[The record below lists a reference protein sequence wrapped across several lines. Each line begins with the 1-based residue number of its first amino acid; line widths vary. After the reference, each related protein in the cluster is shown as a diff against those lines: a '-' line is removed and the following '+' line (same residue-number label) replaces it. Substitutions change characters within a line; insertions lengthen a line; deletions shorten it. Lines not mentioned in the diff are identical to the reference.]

1 MVTLI
6 KISIGFIATLVII
19 TEDSYNSNEATN
31 ESIAQHSSI
40 DLDKSCKDKAYK
52 ILESKCNICHRKRNR
67 RRVFTKENMDTWAN
81 DIYKQVF
88 IKKRMPS
95 GKKVK
100 LSPDEYQDLLT
111 WITNT
116 KNSKNGNQL

>member
-6 KISIGFIATLVII
+6 KILMGIITTLVI
-19 TEDSYNSNEATN
+19 TTVDSYNSNGATD
-31 ESIAQHSSI
+31 ESIAQHFSKA
-40 DLDKSCKDKAYK
+40 LDKSSKEKAYK

-88 IKKRMPS
+88 IKKRMPR

-116 KNSKNGNQL
+116 KNSQNGNQL

>member
-6 KISIGFIATLVII
+6 KILVGIIATLVII
-19 TEDSYNSNEATN
+19 TVDSYNSNGATN

-40 DLDKSCKDKAYK
+40 ALDKSCKEKAYK

-67 RRVFTKENMDTWAN
+67 RRVFTKENMDKWAN

-88 IKKRMPS
+88 IKKRMPR
-95 GKKVK
+95 GKNVK

-111 WITNT
+111 WITTT
-116 KNSKNGNQL
+116 KNSQNGNQL

>member
-1 MVTLI
+1 
-6 KISIGFIATLVII
+6 
-19 TEDSYNSNEATN
+19 
-31 ESIAQHSSI
+31 
-40 DLDKSCKDKAYK
+40 
-52 ILESKCNICHRKRNR
+52 
-67 RRVFTKENMDTWAN
+67 
-81 DIYKQVF
+81 
-88 IKKRMPS
+88 MPR

>member
-19 TEDSYNSNEATN
+19 TVDSYNSNEATN
-31 ESIAQHSSI
+31 ESIEQHSSI